1 MEKNYDPDVFG
12 RVGDARPDD
21 FGKSTQRSFE
31 WILNE
36 DLLRDEGAIY
46 GLSESDPSEKLATIR
61 SFFGEKI
68 SELQTRIE
76 LREAQML
83 ENEETAAKRRIRAV
97 ELKEQYQAEY
107 TGIDRQSHLFY
118 RYLAGLIVYGA
129 VIVLSFWLVYQWMA
143 PRVAYPLLMTL
154 GVYMFGS
161 LSLFNNVAFFYQSRA
176 ELRTAS
182 RREFWK
188 IWLEE
193 IGIPVIAAAFVIFWG
208 FEPGQWINKVVL
220 FLLLLFVFLFAGKAF
235 LSALI
240 GVQQEFQILRGNRLK
255 AMFRR
260 RRLREIK
267 AELIEVESDIKQLEQ
282 ESARLREENR
292 RDRIRSNQYERDRES
307 KVSYFLSE
315 YRLAKTAK
323 ASFAEDPFFRMM
335 H

>member
-1 MEKNYDPDVFG
+1 MNKNYNPDVSG
-12 RVGDARPDD
+12 RAGDVRPDD
-21 FGKSTQRSFE
+21 SGKSTQLSFE

-46 GLSESDPSEKLATIR
+46 GLSESDPAEKVETIR
-61 SFFGEKI
+61 RYFGEKI

-76 LREAQML
+76 VREAQMI
-83 ENEETAAKRRIRAV
+83 ENEETGTRRRIRAA
-97 ELKEQYQAEY
+97 ELKEQYQTEF

-118 RYLAGLIVYGA
+118 RHLAGLIVYGA
-129 VIVLSFWLVYQWMA
+129 VIVLSFWLVFQWMA

-161 LSLFNNVAFFYQSRA
+161 LSLFNNVAYFYQSRA

-208 FEPGQWINKVVL
+208 FEPGGWIDKIVL
-220 FLLLLFVFLFAGKAF
+220 FLLVLFVFLFAGKAF
-235 LSALI
+235 LSALN
-240 GVQQEFQILRGNRLK
+240 GVQQEYQILRSNRLK
-255 AMFRR
+255 SLFRK

-267 AELIEVESDIKQLEQ
+267 TEMEEVESGIKQLE
-282 ESARLREENR
+282 EENTRLREEKR
-292 RDRIRSNQYERDRES
+292 RDRIRSKQYEQDRES

-335 H
+335 N